1 MAAKPKVRRV
11 EMSMK
16 SVKDAKGK
24 MQKRHV
30 VTAHFHPNKA
40 KGGKGMA
47 GAFPSDNYVK
57 PETTEHE
64 TAQSAADT
72 AQDYTDRMEPSEDGS
87 PY

>member
-1 MAAKPKVRRV
+1 MAAKSKVRRV

-30 VTAHFHPNKA
+30 VTAHFHPNKSKA
-40 KGGKGMA
+40 GKGMA
-47 GAFPSDNYVK
+47 GAFPSDSYVK
-57 PETTEHE
+57 PEMTEHE
-64 TAQSAADT
+64 TPDSACDAM
-72 AQDYTDRMEPSEDGS
+72 QGYQKNMEPSDDGS